1 MSRPGTFGVD
11 ENGRDVVW
19 DHFAAM
25 HSVIQGATRSGKSV
39 LAYAVLADAA
49 RDPRI
54 RVVGVDPSGLLLAPH
69 RRGDD
74 DALIHLGTADPEA
87 ACQVV
92 EQLVRMMDKRIRI
105 LLERGLDSVPK
116 CVHRRAFPLFLIV
129 FEELPAILSWLDGED
144 QGRKPGEK
152 FAPRMRLAMGR
163 LLRESAKA
171 GMRVS
176 PVLIQRAEVANLPG
190 RAQYARRVSMRV
202 DNRASVELLMELAT
216 PEDVDRIMGL
226 RPGQGVIHEAG
237 EPLRY
242 FRADYLEYA
251 DYRAA
256 VLAARAGD
264 PSREVVSDGAA

>member
-1 MSRPGTFGVD
+1 MSRRGTFGVD
-11 ENGRDVVW
+11 EYGRDVVW

-39 LAYAVLADAA
+39 LVYSILASAA

-69 RRGDD
+69 RRGEHDP
-74 DALIHLGTADPEA
+74 LIHLGTSDPES
-87 ACQVV
+87 ACLVV
-92 EQLVRMMDKRIRI
+92 ERLVRLMDRRIRL
-105 LLERGLDSVPK
+105 LLERGLDSVPREA
-116 CVHRRAFPLFLIV
+116 HRPSFPLFVIT
-129 FEELPAILSWLDGED
+129 FEELPAIFSWLEGED
-144 QGRKPGEK
+144 QGRKPGER

-171 GMRVS
+171 GMRCS
-176 PVLIQRAEVANLPG
+176 PTIIQRAEAATLPE

-216 PEDVDRIMGL
+216 PEDVDRIMGFK
-226 RPGQGVIHEAG
+226 PGQGVIHEAG
-237 EPLRY
+237 EPLRF
-242 FRADYLEYA
+242 FRADYLEYS

-256 VLAARAGD
+256 VLAARAAD
-264 PSREVVSDGAA
+264 TSPEVIASDLV